1 MRTDAKIA
9 TGDTATSEHMTA
21 RGVTDLIAV
30 TDSGDGTRSAIAMEV
45 HNAHPHTASVTDT
58 AV

>member
-1 MRTDAKIA
+1 MRMDAKIA

-30 TDSGDGTRSAIAMEV
+30 TDSGDGTRSAIAMDV
-45 HNAHPHTASVTDT
+45 HNAHPHTARATET